1 VEAAP
6 LTLVGC
12 TVCDSAAGR
21 QTRAAVRDGL
31 AADAAAV
38 GLPLLAL
45 AAAALVVRFAPLVR
59 PPEPPCAPTPV
70 R

>member
-1 VEAAP
+1 MCE
-6 LTLVGC
+6 
-12 TVCDSAAGR
+12 SAAGR
-21 QTRAAVRDGL
+21 QTRSGIRDGF

-45 AAAALVVRFAPLVR
+45 AAAVLVVRFAPLFR
-59 PPEPPCAPTPV
+59 PPEPPCAPTPA